1 MRGILAIAGSA
12 ACIAALAV
20 HQGGE
25 AQSAT
30 APKARYVMDVSTDG
44 GMMGNPMA
52 AMMGRG
58 GSSTRHSLRLRLGS
72 TLAADG
78 GAPVVDHFMPPAA
91 NLGASVRLV
100 SPERT
105 TGDETPG
112 EFRRPK
118 GRLLIFWGCGAQA
131 GPGQP
136 VVIDFAKVAP
146 GQFPPGLFSA
156 SVPNERGPLPG
167 NSRTYG
173 DWPNA
178 KDRKSGDRV
187 GSILGDHRIAGNYAP
202 EIKFALTQDFMP
214 ALAARSTPLP
224 GGATT
229 VSWGSIAGAT
239 GYYAWAMGGKSM
251 GQDNADMVWWTS
263 AGAREFGGGLSDWLS
278 PATVSRLIGQKI
290 VMPPSQTSCAIPQ
303 QVKEAS
309 GGMLMSFL
317 YAYGPE
323 QNFAY
328 PPRPADPRAPWHPDW
343 TAKVRYR
350 SMTML
355 MPGMSAMGGA
365 MEGRSEQDSQPGQP
379 NKKRCKPGLGAMLGG
394 MLGGKTC

>member
-1 MRGILAIAGSA
+1 MRRILAIAGGA
-12 ACIAALAV
+12 AGIAALV
-20 HQGGE
+20 LHQGGE
-25 AQSAT
+25 AQSST

-58 GSSTRHSLRLRLGS
+58 GGSTRHSVRLRLGS
-72 TLAADG
+72 TLAPSG
-78 GAPVVDHFMPPAA
+78 GAPVADHFMPPAA
-91 NLGASVRLV
+91 NLGASVRLA
-100 SPERT
+100 SPERS
-105 TGDETPG
+105 TGEDTPG

-118 GRLLIFWGCGAQA
+118 GRLLIFWGCGAQS

-136 VVIDFAKVAP
+136 VVIDFAKVAA
-146 GQFPPGLFSA
+146 GQLPPGLFSA
-156 SVPNERGPLPG
+156 SVPTERGPEPG

-178 KDRKSGDRV
+178 KDRKSADRA
-187 GSILGDHRIAGNYAP
+187 GSIIGDHRIAGNYSP
-202 EIKFALTQDFMP
+202 EIKFTLAQDFMP
-214 ALAARSTPLP
+214 ALSARSTPLP

-229 VSWGSIAGAT
+229 ISWGPITGAT

-263 AGAREFGGGLSDWLS
+263 ASAKEFGGGLSDWLS

-290 VMPPSQTSCAIPQ
+290 VMPPSQTSCAIPA

-328 PPRPADPRAPWHPDW
+328 PPRPADPRAAWHPEW

-355 MPGMSAMGGA
+355 MPGMPGMGA
-365 MEGRSEQDSQPGQP
+365 STDSDNESDGQSG
-379 NKKRCKPGLGAMLGG
+379 KKRCKPGLGGMLGG